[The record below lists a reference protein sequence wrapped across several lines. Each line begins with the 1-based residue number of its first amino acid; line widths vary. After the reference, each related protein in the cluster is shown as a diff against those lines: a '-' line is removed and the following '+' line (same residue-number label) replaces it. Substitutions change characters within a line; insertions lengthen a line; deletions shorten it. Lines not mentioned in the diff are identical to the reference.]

1 MRETRR
7 EFVLTLAILGSSL
20 MATKNPAFV
29 QKATG
34 TFPKP
39 PKPADPQE
47 QDKNDLSRP
56 KDLAASPQA
65 RLALNEKQFRT
76 DVEKLWQLSGDLRN
90 EVQSTA
96 TSKVF
101 SVSMFRKTEEIEK
114 LAKRLKSLA
123 KG

>member
-7 EFVLTLAILGSSL
+7 EFVLTLAILSSSL
-20 MATKNPAFV
+20 LAARSRARAQRT
-29 QKATG
+29 TG
-34 TFPKP
+34 FPQP
-39 PKPADPQE
+39 PKPGDPQE
-47 QDKNDLSRP
+47 EDKNDLSRP
-56 KDLAASPQA
+56 KDLAASQQA
-65 RLALNEKQFRT
+65 RLAFNEKQFRT